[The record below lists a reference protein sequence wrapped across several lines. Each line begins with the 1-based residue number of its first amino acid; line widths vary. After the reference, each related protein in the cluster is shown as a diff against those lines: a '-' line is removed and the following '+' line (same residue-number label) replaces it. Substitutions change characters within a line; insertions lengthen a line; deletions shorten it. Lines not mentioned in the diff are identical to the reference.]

1 VTGKGGPSPLTIADE
16 DAPEDDAQRV
26 IANGLDA
33 HNAGLGLPGDW
44 SARWI
49 IGRDAE
55 GAIQAG
61 LRYLTAF
68 EWLFVHLLWVAAPYR
83 SQGIGARLLSE
94 AESVAREKGC
104 RGAYLDTFTFQAP
117 EFYRRHGYQEFGRL
131 DDFPPGHARIWFTKR
146 L

>member
-1 VTGKGGPSPLTIADE
+1 MTDNGGPSPLTIARE
-16 DAPEDDAQRV
+16 DAPEGDALRV
-26 IANGLDA
+26 ITDGLDA
-33 HNAGLGLPGDW
+33 HSAELGLPGDW

-55 GAIQAG
+55 GAIRAG
-61 LRYLTAF
+61 LRYLTTF

-83 SQGIGARLLSE
+83 SQRNGSHLLSE

-117 EFYRRHGYQEFGRL
+117 RFYERHGYREFG
-131 DDFPPGHARIWFTKR
+131 
-146 L
+146 